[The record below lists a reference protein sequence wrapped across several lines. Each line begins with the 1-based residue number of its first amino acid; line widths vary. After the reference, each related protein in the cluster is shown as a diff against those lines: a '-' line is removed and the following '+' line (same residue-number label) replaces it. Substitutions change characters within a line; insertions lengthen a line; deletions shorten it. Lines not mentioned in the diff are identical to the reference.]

1 MTVALVLEGGGIR
14 SAFTCG
20 VLKSLLEENIPFS
33 TVVGTSTGALCGA
46 YYRAGQGDV
55 IENIFGEV
63 FKYLP
68 APSLKMMLNKKA
80 FDLAK
85 LFDTLTEAFPLDMEA
100 FSQADSSFSVATTR
114 ADNGDATF
122 WRVGQ
127 LDEWKR
133 LRHYLK
139 ATLALPGIED
149 PVSLMERSYFSGDIA
164 AALPIDDE
172 FPVDKMIVVQTHP
185 VGYVMSRRHMSLS
198 DTRSYR
204 PYPKLKNVMLLH
216 HLKYNNQLNMLEDWS
231 LKGKAHCI
239 RPVVDSVKRYGS
251 TEAAAAEFY
260 TEGYRLVKEQLPR
273 IKHIAGV
280 E

>member
-20 VLKSLLEENIPFS
+20 VLKGMLEENIEFS
-33 TVVGTSTGALCGA
+33 TVIGTSTGALCGA

-55 IENIFGEV
+55 LENIFGEI

-68 APSLKMMLNKKA
+68 APSIKTILHKKSYNFSA
-80 FDLAK
+80 
-85 LFDTLTEAFPLDMEA
+85 LFDRLTEAFPLDMQA
-100 FSQADSSFSVATTR
+100 FSQADAGLSVATTR
-114 ADNGDATF
+114 ADNGDATY
-122 WRVGQ
+122 WHVGR

-139 ATLALPGIED
+139 ATLAIPGVDEPI
-149 PVSLMERSYFSGDIA
+149 SLMERSYFSGEIA
-164 AALPIDDE
+164 AALPIE
-172 FPVDKMIVVQTHP
+172 EEVPADKMIVVQTHP
-185 VGYVMSRRHMSLS
+185 AGYLMGRRHLSLN
-198 DTRSYR
+198 DTRVYR
-204 PYPKLKNVMLLH
+204 AYPKLRNVYLMH
-216 HLKYNNQLNMLEDWS
+216 HLKYNNQQKKLEH
-231 LKGKAHCI
+231 LCLRGKAHCI
-239 RPVVDSVKRYGS
+239 RPMIDSVKRYGS

-273 IKHIAGV
+273 IQHIVGA